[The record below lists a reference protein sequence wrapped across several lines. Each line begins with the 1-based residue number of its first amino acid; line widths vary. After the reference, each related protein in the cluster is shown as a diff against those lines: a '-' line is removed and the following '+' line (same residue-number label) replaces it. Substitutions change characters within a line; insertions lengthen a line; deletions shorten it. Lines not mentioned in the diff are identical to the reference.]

1 MSERVDRKLVEVP
14 IVRYGYR
21 HEAEFAS
28 GFLDEAGIPYR
39 LEVEDATLGIA
50 SSTSATIWVREMDV
64 RKAQDLLE
72 LEDGT
77 PGVRLTTD
85 LSRASARVN
94 ASALR
99 AEDGA
104 WPRLVGSERALGAVA
119 GAGLLVGAL
128 TVTSTIPFL
137 VPALSALGVIL
148 ALPAVLGRAPRWL
161 KGLLATLTG
170 GAP

>member
-1 MSERVDRKLVEVP
+1 
-14 IVRYGYR
+14 
-21 HEAEFAS
+21 
-28 GFLDEAGIPYR
+28 
-39 LEVEDATLGIA
+39 
-50 SSTSATIWVREMDV
+50 V
-64 RKAQDLLE
+64 RKSQDLLE

-85 LSRASARVN
+85 HSRAPARAN
-94 ASALR
+94 PSALR
-99 AEDGA
+99 ADAGA

-119 GAGLLVGAL
+119 GAGLLVGAQA
-128 TVTSTIPFL
+128 VTTTIPLL